1 VYIEKGGEI
10 IPKIVGVDA
19 SKRQVDTLPVS
30 FLTHCPECGT
40 KLQRLEGEAQ
50 HFCANDSGCPPQIK
64 GKIEHFCGRKAMN
77 IEGLGS
83 ETVDLLVESGLLH
96 NVSDIYSLQ
105 FDDLVQLERMADRS
119 ASNLLLNIKASIQIP
134 FDKVLFALG
143 IRFVGET
150 VAKKLATYFGSI
162 DQLMA
167 ANAEELMEVEEIGE
181 RIAASVIAY
190 FSEDKHRELIATLK
204 SFGVQMTMEKEALR
218 GEILSGKT
226 IVVSGV
232 FQSKS
237 RDELKNLIEAYGGKV
252 GSSISSKT
260 DFLLAGDNVGPSKLK
275 KAEAL
280 GIGLVSEEVFLNM
293 IAED

>member
-1 VYIEKGGEI
+1 
-10 IPKIVGVDA
+10 VGVDVA
-19 SKRQVDTLPVS
+19 KRQANTLPITFIS
-30 FLTHCPECGT
+30 NCPECGT
-40 KLQRLEGEAQ
+40 SLQRLEGEAQ
-50 HFCANDSGCPPQIK
+50 HYCANDSGCPPQIK

-96 NVSDIYSLQ
+96 NVSDIYCLQ
-105 FDDLVQLERMADRS
+105 FEDLVQLERMADKS

-150 VAKKLATYFGSI
+150 VAKKLASYFGSI
-162 DQLMA
+162 ERLMA
-167 ANAEELMEVEEIGE
+167 ANSEELMEVEEIGD
-181 RIAASVIAY
+181 RIAASVTAY
-190 FSEDKHRELIATLK
+190 FAEDKHRELIAKLNV
-204 SFGVQMTMEKEALR
+204 FGIKMALEKEVLK
-218 GEILSGKT
+218 GDTLSGKT

-237 RDELKNLIEAYGGKV
+237 RDELKNLIEAYDGKV

-260 DFLLAGDNVGPSKLK
+260 DFLLAGENVGPSKLK
-275 KAEAL
+275 KAQAL
-280 GIGLVSEEVFLNM
+280 GIELVSEEMFLKM
-293 IAED
+293 IAEK